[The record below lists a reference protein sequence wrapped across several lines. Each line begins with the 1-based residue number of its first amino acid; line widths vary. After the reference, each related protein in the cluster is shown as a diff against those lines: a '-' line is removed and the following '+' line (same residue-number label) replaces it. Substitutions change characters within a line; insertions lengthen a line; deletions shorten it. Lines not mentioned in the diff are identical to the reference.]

1 MSYHNNTNLAYDLS
15 LFDRASREKE
25 RNEKRAQN
33 PKIRMTAAPSVSRSG
48 SMFKVAV
55 TALVIFGALCAVNYS
70 NTMVDDAALKI
81 ENQQE
86 ELRDALDDNEL
97 LQNRLDTMVNTSYI
111 EQYAEETLGMTKV
124 SPSQKEYISVNTEKL
139 VQVEKQES
147 LGFIDGL
154 KSWWEEVLEYIGF

>member
-1 MSYHNNTNLAYDLS
+1 
-15 LFDRASREKE
+15 
-25 RNEKRAQN
+25 
-33 PKIRMTAAPSVSRSG
+33 
-48 SMFKVAV
+48 MFKVAV

-86 ELRDALDDNEL
+86 ELQNALDDNEL
-97 LQNRLDTMVNTSYI
+97 LQNKLDTMVNTSYI

-139 VQVEKQES
+139 VQVEQQES